1 MNRHSSKTA
10 SGDPGQVANTSSE
23 RGHRARNGNHPA
35 AQPRLR
41 RFVYR

>member
-23 RGHRARNGNHPA
+23 RGRRARNGDDPPV
-35 AQPRLR
+35 QPMLGRAM
-41 RFVYR
+41 YR

>member
-10 SGDPGQVANTSSE
+10 SGDPGPVANTSSE
-23 RGHRARNGNHPA
+23 RGHRARNGSHPA

-41 RFVYR
+41 QSVYR